1 MSSGASLAEALAK
14 AGPKLL
20 AAIAGVSA
28 WLSLATL
35 MVTDDRTLA
44 RSAALPPLSWLAA
57 FVIGAVA
64 IAFVTR
70 LSLARAWPLAISL
83 LIWLP
88 FLPFR
93 IPAAFLVWNGPI
105 EWAVWIAVIAGLLRG
120 APDIPVSR
128 APWIAAAITA
138 VCATAAFISMEGTIP
153 GGDEPHYLIITQS
166 LLKDH
171 DLRIENNHKQGDYK
185 AYFKNQDLSKPD
197 YLVRG
202 KDGEIYPIHPIGVAA
217 WVLPGFA
224 IAGYRGA
231 VATIIL
237 TTAAASSLIWLAV
250 FWFLK
255 PWYEEAEAKAAA
267 WFAWAAVFLTVPFFF
282 LEFTIFPDG
291 PGAALT
297 SVALVL
303 LVRMEMGLAVGP
315 SWLIGTG
322 VSLALLPWF
331 HTRFALF
338 AATAGLVIVA
348 RLLARRDRLAALACF
363 LTVPVVSAAAWF
375 GFFWIIWG
383 SPDPSVP
390 WAHLTETELG
400 NISRGAPGLLFD
412 QQFGLIAAAP
422 IYALAIAGL
431 PALLRTRRRFA
442 IEWLVL
448 TVPYFLASA
457 AYHMWWGGTAAPAR
471 YIAALMPMG
480 AIPLAWWW
488 AERRTLAPRTLA
500 LALLLLSIVLVIPHA
515 FVRQGAMVFNDRDGF
530 DLLLQWASNH
540 VDLPMAF
547 PGLHR
552 GPEGFMMKET
562 AAWGVAGLAWLLCA
576 TMISRTRIQSA
587 GATWT
592 AIVWTAA
599 IVAMIAG
606 TTVWALNGSG
616 GVTAGRSQL
625 AALNDWH
632 RDWQTVAVRISP
644 PRMLS
649 AAEFEQQIEIG
660 STDRPSTSIAE
671 KDVPTLLRVSFLPA
685 GDYDIVTEGRPSLG
699 GELFLWTGKT
709 DLPTERWRLE
719 GKRPGFTGLVASFPV
734 PVYSATFRGD
744 PEARASIR
752 KLTLR
757 VRSLRQSAVGPQH
770 FAQRAIRYGDTRAF
784 FMDDNAYMEGNGF
797 WTRGES
803 STMVVVDTAADRPA
817 PEVVVQSGPIATS
830 AQLRVGSWT
839 SEVKLNAQERRNI
852 ALPASPPHQ
861 WPIEIT
867 TGAAFRPSDVVQG
880 NGDTRPLGIWV
891 ELRRP
896 GS

>member
-1 MSSGASLAEALAK
+1 MSERPRLAEALAK
-14 AGPKLL
+14 AGLPVV
-20 AAIAGVSA
+20 AGVSG

-44 RSAALPPLSWLAA
+44 RSAALPPLWWLAA

-64 IAFVTR
+64 IAMLTR

-93 IPAAFLVWNGPI
+93 IPVAFLVWTGPI
-105 EWAVWIAVIAGLLRG
+105 EWAVWIAVVAGLLRKG
-120 APDIPVSR
+120 PEIPVAR
-128 APWIAAAITA
+128 APWITGAITVA
-138 VCATAAFISMEGTIP
+138 CAAAAFIAMEGAVP

-166 LLKDH
+166 LLQDH

-237 TTAAASSLIWLAV
+237 STAAAAGVIWLAA

-255 PWYEEAEAKAAA
+255 PWHADASANAA
-267 WFAWAAVFLTVPFFF
+267 WFAWAAVFLTTPFFF
-282 LEFTIFPDG
+282 EEFTIFPDG
-291 PGAALT
+291 AGALLASSAL
-297 SVALVL
+297 LL
-303 LVRMEMGLAVGP
+303 LVRLETGMETGVAWFGGTGLA
-315 SWLIGTG
+315 
-322 VSLALLPWF
+322 LALLPWF
-331 HTRFALF
+331 HTRFAVL
-338 AATAGLVIVA
+338 AVSAGLVIGV
-348 RLLARRDRLAALACF
+348 RLVVRRDWSALAAFAV
-363 LTVPVVSAAAWF
+363 VPVLLAAAWF
-375 GFFWIIWG
+375 GYFWMFWG
-383 SPDPSVP
+383 TPNPAAP
-390 WAHLTETELG
+390 YAHLTETEWG
-400 NISRGAPGLLFD
+400 NIRRGAPGLLFD
-412 QQFGLIAAAP
+412 QQFGLIAQAP
-422 IYALAIAGL
+422 VYALAIFGWL
-431 PALLRTRRRFA
+431 SLLRTRTRFA

-448 TVPYFLASA
+448 TVPYFLATA
-457 AYHMWWGGTAAPAR
+457 AYHMWWGGTSAPAR
-471 YIAALMPMG
+471 FLTAVMPMA

-500 LALLLLSIVLVIPHA
+500 LTLLLLSIVFVIPHA

-562 AAWGVAGLAWLLCA
+562 AVWGAAGLLLVLFA
-576 TMISRTRIQSA
+576 GVMARTRIRSA

-592 AIVWTAA
+592 TIVWAAA

-606 TTVWALNGSG
+606 TTVWAMNGNP

-625 AALNDWH
+625 AVLNDWH
-632 RDWQTVAVRISP
+632 RNWQTTALRISP
-644 PRMLS
+644 PRTLS
-649 AAEFEQQIEIG
+649 ADEFERQIEIG

-671 KDVPTLLRVSFLPA
+671 KDAPTLLRVSFLPA
-685 GDYDIVTEGRPSLG
+685 GDYDIVTEGGESLG

-709 DLPTERWRLE
+709 ELPTERWRLE
-719 GKRPGFTGLVASFPV
+719 GKRSGFTGLVASFPV
-734 PVYSATFRGD
+734 AVYSATFRGD

-757 VRSLRQSAVGPQH
+757 VRALRVSEFGPQR
-770 FAQRAIRYGDTRAF
+770 FAQRAIRYGATRAF
-784 FMDDNAYMEGNGF
+784 FMDDHAYMEGNGF

-803 STMVVVDTAADRPA
+803 ATMVVVDTDSGQPA
-817 PEVVVQSGPIATS
+817 PDVVVQSGPVATS
-830 AQLRVGSWT
+830 VRLRVGSWT
-839 SEVKLNAQERRNI
+839 SDVTLNAQERKSV
-852 ALPASPPHQ
+852 ALPASDQHR

-880 NGDTRPLGIWV
+880 NGDTRPLGVWI
-891 ELRRP
+891 ELR
-896 GS
+896 